1 MRMVY
6 SHPLFRNWQ
15 QSNAAS
21 LLWVSADPGC
31 GKSVLARYLADDFLR
46 STDTRTTCYFFK
58 DGFDD
63 QKSSTTALCYILRQI
78 FKQRPGC
85 FSDQILRKLEE
96 DKWVEKGEKKPS
108 TSFRDLRDLFMA
120 AAIGHE
126 TGEIVCIIDALDEC
140 EDSRRNQLIDPISN
154 FHSHTTARTPVLKF
168 LLTSR
173 PYWGIRREFSQHLE
187 RKLPMIHLSG
197 ESAEEASKIS
207 REIDLVV
214 RNRIADDGRKL
225 ELTEEQQNVLREE
238 LTRVPNHT
246 YLWVYLIFDI
256 INRSII
262 DRAEDI
268 RSIANTIP
276 ETVDAAYDNILSK
289 SPDIGRA
296 RKILHI
302 IVAAARPL
310 TLQEMDLALA
320 IGPKHR
326 SFGDL
331 ELVPETRFRENI
343 RQHCGLFV
351 VVVDSKIYLL
361 HQTAREFLVPSL
373 SLELLGSPLSG
384 PKLQWKFSLHPG
396 ESNRILAEI
405 CMWRLSWSDIN
416 LKTLQASQQERHQYI
431 AKRTLLGYS
440 SQYWAEHFRKGD
452 WNGGD
457 WTIEKA
463 TKKTTEFYTSNS
475 CVLFWTRHGRAA
487 ASRDQRRCEC

>member
-1 MRMVY
+1 
-6 SHPLFRNWQ
+6 
-15 QSNAAS
+15 
-21 LLWVSADPGC
+21 
-31 GKSVLARYLADDFLR
+31 
-46 STDTRTTCYFFK
+46 
-58 DGFDD
+58 
-63 QKSSTTALCYILRQI
+63 
-78 FKQRPGC
+78 
-85 FSDQILRKLEE
+85 
-96 DKWVEKGEKKPS
+96 
-108 TSFRDLRDLFMA
+108 MA

-140 EDSRRNQLIDPISN
+140 EDSGRNQLIDAISN
-154 FHSHTTARTPVLKF
+154 FQSHTTARTPVLKF

-173 PYWGIRREFSQHLE
+173 PYRGIEREFSQHLE
-187 RKLPMIHLSG
+187 PELPTIHLSG

-214 RNRIADDGRKL
+214 RNRIANDGRKL
-225 ELTEEQQNVLREE
+225 GLTQEQQNVLREE

-256 INRSII
+256 INRSIV

-268 RSIANTIP
+268 RSITNTIP
-276 ETVDAAYDNILSK
+276 KTVDAAYDRILSK

-302 IVAAARPL
+302 VVAAARPL

-320 IGPKHR
+320 IGPKHQ

-373 SLELLGSPLSG
+373 SPKLPGSPSSG
-384 PKLQWKFSLHPG
+384 SKLYWKFSLHPG

-405 CMWRLSWSDIN
+405 CMWRLSLSDFN
-416 LKTLQASQQERHQYI
+416 LKTFQASKEREQYI
-431 AKRTLLGYS
+431 TKRTLLGYS
-440 SQYWAEHFRKGD
+440 AQYWAEHFREGD
-452 WNGGD
+452 WNSGD

-463 TKKTTEFYTSNS
+463 IEKALSYLNPQP
-475 CVLFWTRHGRAA
+475 
-487 ASRDQRRCEC
+487 ASLAWYKIYQWLTITITPQKLTPLMVASYFGQDTVVQQLLEAGADANAEDEDGSTPLH